1 MKKKIKFAFHIL
13 VHPFDGFWDM
23 KREKKGDLRVSLG
36 IFALMIVTQI
46 LAKQITAFLFS
57 PAKFAPQ
64 DVIFD
69 INTYLLIFLV
79 FCVSNWSVTTL
90 MQGEG
95 TFKDIV
101 MMTGYACLPLVIIPL
116 PVAILSNL
124 AAYSEQ
130 VYMNAALTVAYLWFF
145 GLLLAGVMTIHQYTI
160 GKMLGTVL
168 VTIVAMLALVF
179 ICLLFFNLFSQLV
192 GFVYSLYKELA
203 LRT

>member
-95 TFKDIV
+95 TFRDIV
-101 MMTGYACLPLVIIPL
+101 MMTGYACLPLVLIPL
-116 PVAILSNL
+116 PVAILTNI
-124 AAYSEQ
+124 AAYTEE
-130 VYMNAALTVAYLWFF
+130 VYINAALALAWLWFF
-145 GLLLAGVMTIHQYTI
+145 ALLLAGVHQYSL
-160 GKMLGTVL
+160 GKMAATLAVTV
-168 VTIVAMLALVF
+168 VAMIAVIF
-179 ICLLFFNLFSQLV
+179 ICLLFINLFTQLV
-192 GFVYSLYKELA
+192 SFVYSIYKELS

>member
-1 MKKKIKFAFHIL
+1 
-13 VHPFDGFWDM
+13 M

-95 TFKDIV
+95 TFRDIV
-101 MMTGYACLPLVIIPL
+101 MMTGYACLPLVLIPL
-116 PVAILSNL
+116 PVAVLTNI
-124 AAYSEQ
+124 AAYTEE
-130 VYMNAALTVAYLWFF
+130 VYINAALALAWLWFF
-145 GLLLAGVMTIHQYTI
+145 ALLLAGVMTVHQYSL
-160 GKMLGTVL
+160 GKMAATLA
-168 VTIVAMLALVF
+168 VTLVAMIAVIF
-179 ICLLFFNLFSQLV
+179 ICLLFINLFTQLV
-192 GFVYSLYKELA
+192 SFVYSIYKELS

>member
-95 TFKDIV
+95 TFRDIV
-101 MMTGYACLPLVIIPL
+101 MMTGYACLPLVLIPL
-116 PVAILSNL
+116 PVAVLTNI
-124 AAYSEQ
+124 AAYTEE
-130 VYMNAALTVAYLWFF
+130 VYINAALALAWLWFF
-145 GLLLAGVMTIHQYTI
+145 ALLLAGVMTVHQYSL
-160 GKMLGTVL
+160 GKMAATLA
-168 VTIVAMLALVF
+168 VTLVAMIAVIF
-179 ICLLFFNLFSQLV
+179 ICLLFINLFTQLV
-192 GFVYSLYKELA
+192 SFVYSIYKELS

>member
-95 TFKDIV
+95 TFRDIV
-101 MMTGYACLPLVIIPL
+101 MMTGYACLPLVLIPL
-116 PVAILSNL
+116 PVAILTNI
-124 AAYSEQ
+124 AAYTEE
-130 VYMNAALTVAYLWFF
+130 VYINAALALAWLWFF
-145 GLLLAGVMTIHQYTI
+145 ALLLAGVMTVHQYSL
-160 GKMLGTVL
+160 GKMAATLAVTV
-168 VTIVAMLALVF
+168 VAMIAVIF
-179 ICLLFFNLFSQLV
+179 ICLLFINLFTQLV
-192 GFVYSLYKELA
+192 SFVYSIYKELS